1 LSLPDLKPPTFGLTI
16 LIEPPAT
23 VKLHM
28 PFTLDVK
35 VRNNDPHRSADL
47 NFGLEPAEG
56 FVTAGFR
63 NGVLPLLL
71 PGTEEFI
78 SFNLIP
84 ISVGN
89 VKLPIFKIQQT
100 LKEESGAPRSE
111 FETNTRTSAV
121 VDTVP
126 VVDKR
131 WDSVDT
137 LGNNVHFYTSAGE
150 TLAELDLSLWLSVL
164 VLAR

>member
-1 LSLPDLKPPTFGLTI
+1 LPDLKPPTFGLTI
-16 LIEPPAT
+16 LIDPPAT
-23 VKLHM
+23 ASLHI

-47 NFGLEPAEG
+47 NFALEPAEG

-63 NGVLPLLL
+63 NGALPLLL
-71 PGTEEFI
+71 PGTEEFL
-78 SFNLIP
+78 SFNLVP
-84 ISVGN
+84 ISIGN

-100 LKEESGAPRSE
+100 LKEEPAAPRSE
-111 FETNTRTSAV
+111 SETNARTSAV

-137 LGNNVHFYTSAGE
+137 LGNNVHFYTSDGE

-164 VLAR
+164 VLAW

>member
-1 LSLPDLKPPTFGLTI
+1 MTI
-16 LIEPPAT
+16 LIDPPAIT
-23 VKLHM
+23 KLHT

-47 NFGLEPAEG
+47 SYALEPAEG

-63 NGVLPLLL
+63 AGALPLLL

-89 VKLPIFKIQQT
+89 IKLPVFKVQQ
-100 LKEESGAPRSE
+100 LSKEAAGSELEQSGKAGII
-111 FETNTRTSAV
+111 
-121 VDTVP
+121 VDVVP

-131 WDSVDT
+131 WDSLDT
-137 LGNNVHFYTSAGE
+137 SGNNVHFYTSDGS

>member
-1 LSLPDLKPPTFGLTI
+1 
-16 LIEPPAT
+16 
-23 VKLHM
+23 M
-28 PFTLDVK
+28 
-35 VRNNDPHRSADL
+35 
-47 NFGLEPAEG
+47 
-56 FVTAGFR
+56 AGFR
-63 NGVLPLLL
+63 NGGLPLLL
-71 PGTEEFI
+71 PGTEEFL

-100 LKEESGAPRSE
+100 LKGEPAAPRPD
-111 FETNTRTSAV
+111 ETNARVSTV

-131 WDSVDT
+131 WDSLDGS
-137 LGNNVHFYTSAGE
+137 GNNVHFYTSDGE
-150 TLAELDLSLWLSVL
+150 TLTELDLSLWLSVL